1 VHLLLVRVGRV
12 MTTQLESARAFIVAV
27 GQKAK
32 VRKGMLSAVA
42 VFLVLQMYFVREL
55 LAAELLFGLGF
66 AVLLMLGGLFYVV
79 GTIGEKG
86 LDWAEAGVRVISTSA
101 RRGYASLEEI
111 SRKPF
116 RHPRSES
123 AQ

>member
-1 VHLLLVRVGRV
+1 
-12 MTTQLESARAFIVAV
+12 MKTQLENAKAFIMGI

-32 VRKGMLSAVA
+32 VRKSMLSVVT

-66 AVLLMLGGLFYVV
+66 AILLMLGGLFYLV
-79 GTIGEKG
+79 GAVGERG
-86 LDWAEAGVRVISTSA
+86 LDWAEAGVRVISSSA
-101 RRGYASLEEI
+101 RRGYASLEEMG
-111 SRKPF
+111 RKPF

>member
-1 VHLLLVRVGRV
+1 
-12 MTTQLESARAFIVAV
+12 MKTQLEHAKAFVLGI

-32 VRKGMLSAVA
+32 VRKGMLSVIA
-42 VFLVLQMYFVREL
+42 VFFILQMYFVREL

-66 AVLLMLGGLFYVV
+66 AVLLMLGLLFYLV
-79 GTIGEKG
+79 GSIGEKG
-86 LDWAEAGVRVISTSA
+86 LDWAEAGVRVISSSA
-101 RRGYASLEEI
+101 RRGYASLDEI

>member
-1 VHLLLVRVGRV
+1 MKKVWG
-12 MTTQLESARAFIVAV
+12 QLKSSVSPFTENARF
-27 GQKAK
+27 
-32 VRKGMLSAVA
+32 RKGLWFGVA
-42 VFLVLQMYFVREL
+42 GFFVFQLRFVREL

-66 AVLLMLGGLFYVV
+66 ALLLLLGGIFYLV
-79 GTIGEKG
+79 GAIGERG
-86 LDWAEAGVRVISTSA
+86 LDIGEAAVRVIADSA
-101 RRGYASLEEI
+101 RRGYSSLEEL

>member
-1 VHLLLVRVGRV
+1 MKILFELMKSVVVG
-12 MTTQLESARAFIVAV
+12 I

-32 VRKGMLSAVA
+32 VRKGMLSLAA
-42 VFLVLQMYFVREL
+42 IFLILQMYFIREL

-66 AVLLMLGGLFYVV
+66 AVLLMLGCVFYIV
-79 GTIGEKG
+79 GAIGDKG
-86 LDWAEAGVRVISTSA
+86 LDWAEVGIRVASNLA
-101 RRGYASLEEI
+101 RRSYAGLEEL

>member
-1 VHLLLVRVGRV
+1 MKSKFEFVK
-12 MTTQLESARAFIVAV
+12 AAV
-27 GQKAK
+27 IGFGQKAK
-32 VRKGMLSAVA
+32 VRKGMLSLFAI
-42 VFLVLQMYFVREL
+42 FLILQMYFVREL

-66 AVLLMLGGLFYVV
+66 AVLLMLGGLFYAV
-79 GTIGEKG
+79 GAIGERG
-86 LDWAEAGVRVISTSA
+86 LDWAEAGIRVSSSFA
-101 RRGYASLEEI
+101 RRGYASLEEL

>member
-1 VHLLLVRVGRV
+1 
-12 MTTQLESARAFIVAV
+12 MKTQLEKAKAFITGI

-42 VFLVLQMYFVREL
+42 LFLVLQMYFVREL

-66 AVLLMLGGLFYVV
+66 AVLLMLGGLFYLV
-79 GTIGEKG
+79 GAVGERG
-86 LDWAEAGVRVISTSA
+86 LDWAEAGVRVISSSA
-101 RRGYASLEEI
+101 RRGYASLEEMG
-111 SRKPF
+111 RKPF